1 MSSNTSADPA
11 VDPAADTVAD
21 TVGPKPTS
29 PDPDGNRR
37 LVLVAGAGRSGT
49 STVAGILQ
57 RLGLTVPHPEVE
69 SDETNP
75 RGFSESR
82 WVVDFHDHLLQRAN
96 VQVGDARP
104 LAWTLTSAFAEK
116 PGPTKRLTAWLEE
129 QFAGAD
135 QLLIKD
141 PRLAW
146 FLPLW
151 TSVAREIGI
160 EPSFVTML
168 RPPAEIVGSKRTYYN
183 DSLKDG
189 HGVAAWLNMLLNTE
203 RGTRGATRT
212 FVRYHDLLTGWET
225 VTAGVGADLGL
236 PQLGTIAPAARTE
249 INDFVDPGLR
259 RITLTWDDL
268 DLPERLASLARDT
281 WQCLDR
287 LPGAVGQHDELA
299 ELDALHEA
307 YDAYYLESE
316 VVSRSS
322 VIAVRQAAAAQPDQQ
337 ATQPRSAARALGL
350 VRRVPGPL
358 RRLVPTSLRSR
369 LLTRLD
375 AASPPATGPSAR
387 P

>member
-1 MSSNTSADPA
+1 MSPNSPADSSGRSAPTGPA
-11 VDPAADTVAD
+11 NGAD
-21 TVGPKPTS
+21 GE
-29 PDPDGNRR
+29 RR

-57 RLGLTVPHPEVE
+57 RLDLTVPQPEVE

-82 WVVDFHDHLLQRAN
+82 WVVDFHDDLLQRAN

-104 LAWTLTSAFAEK
+104 LAWTLTSAFAER
-116 PGPTKRLTAWLEE
+116 PGATRKLTAWLEE

-141 PRLAW
+141 PRLSW

-151 TSVAREIGI
+151 TSVARTIGV

-203 RGTRGATRT
+203 RGTRDATRT
-212 FVRYHDLLTGWET
+212 FVRYHDLLSGWEK
-225 VTAGVGADLGL
+225 VTAGIGADLAL
-236 PQLGTIAPAARTE
+236 PQLGAIEPAARAE
-249 INDFVDPGLR
+249 INEFVDPGLR

-281 WQCLDR
+281 WRCLDR
-287 LPGAVGQHDELA
+287 LPGAAGQQDELA
-299 ELDALHEA
+299 ELDALHAA
-307 YDAYYLESE
+307 YDSYYLESE

-322 VIAVRQAAAAQPDQQ
+322 VIAVRHAAATSQP
-337 ATQPRSAARALGL
+337 ATTQPVTPHRSAARALGL
-350 VRRVPGPL
+350 AMVRRVPAPM
-358 RRLVPTSLRSR
+358 RRLVPTSMRSR

-375 AASPPATGPSAR
+375 AASPPPAGPAGPAAR